1 MHSCV
6 RADVHVLQGNT
17 PLLLAVHRNQPKIV
31 AVLLSTRS
39 PNINATDK
47 EVHAFLVTSPGS
59 KPPVSMHRMSTS
71 LQSYGFYRS
80 GCCPLK
86 SSGNHSHTA
95 LLEKQCRL
103 FQSALWLVTITSCN
117 LNRTGTCSKVACGLP
132 AAYGRYS
139 LEQASQLFS
148 AHQCQLCMSDCHTDT
163 SPGACSGEKCVA
175 YGCGVWQQGH
185 GKTVAGPWS

>member
-1 MHSCV
+1 MNNFTCPNTADLQVVFCIDMHSCV

-95 LLEKQCRL
+95 LLEKQCRWSDY
-103 FQSALWLVTITSCN
+103 FKAH
-117 LNRTGTCSKVACGLP
+117 CG
-132 AAYGRYS
+132 
-139 LEQASQLFS
+139 
-148 AHQCQLCMSDCHTDT
+148 
-163 SPGACSGEKCVA
+163 
-175 YGCGVWQQGH
+175 
-185 GKTVAGPWS
+185 